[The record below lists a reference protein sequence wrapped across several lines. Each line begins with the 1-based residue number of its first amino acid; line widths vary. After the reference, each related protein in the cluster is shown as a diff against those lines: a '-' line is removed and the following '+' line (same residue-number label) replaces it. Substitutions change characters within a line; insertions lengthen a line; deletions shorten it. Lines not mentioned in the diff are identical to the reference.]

1 MKLLFIADPLADFK
15 ISKDS
20 TYAMM
25 QEAQARGWSVA
36 ACELHDMHW
45 QAPWLYDRKIAKH
58 SLLPLAIDRSP
69 QPQVRV
75 VCP

>member
-1 MKLLFIADPLADFK
+1 MKLLFIADPVGDFK
-15 ISKDS
+15 IYKDS

-45 QAPWLYDRKIAKH
+45 QAASGVTAQINTIELIATQ
-58 SLLPLAIDRSP
+58 AGFTA
-69 QPQVRV
+69 
-75 VCP
+75 